1 MFNELI
7 QTKKDYAAMWGRL
20 ALGLVILPHG
30 LQKVFGWYGGSGYSG
45 TMDGF
50 MSMGVPSL
58 LAFLA
63 IMVESLGAFA
73 LIIGLLGRLAA
84 FGIAV
89 NMTVAIFMVHRQNG
103 FFMNWT
109 GMQPGEGFEFHLLAI
124 GLAIGVMIT
133 GSGAYS
139 ADLSMSKPRYLKALH
154 EPIDLEQSA

>member
-84 FGIAV
+84 FGIA
-89 NMTVAIFMVHRQNG
+89 IF
-103 FFMNWT
+103 
-109 GMQPGEGFEFHLLAI
+109 
-124 GLAIGVMIT
+124 
-133 GSGAYS
+133 
-139 ADLSMSKPRYLKALH
+139 
-154 EPIDLEQSA
+154 